1 MVRWWVTGQVSV
13 DTEWKA
19 AVTVETIVIMKL
31 HTPAKN
37 QLRNQVTS
45 MASASPELGPAELLL
60 VSGAG
65 ACVCQS
71 LVAPLERV
79 KLVRQGQGEL
89 ARRGLAAPYT
99 GAAHCAASLLRTEGV
114 TALWRGNLA
123 SLLRIFPSM
132 ALSLG
137 LRDKIRD
144 LLKPSNDAP
153 RSLKV
158 GLNLASGGLA
168 GVLSLLLVYPLDYAR
183 TRLATDIKDGAG
195 GRQFRGLLDV
205 YVKTV
210 KADGVQGLYR
220 GLLVAGLGIFLHRG
234 LYFGLYA
241 TLQPAVVGGAA
252 GVARLARTF
261 LLGWAVTLAAG
272 LLVYPLDTVRTRHV
286 GDV

>member
-1 MVRWWVTGQVSV
+1 M
-13 DTEWKA
+13 
-19 AVTVETIVIMKL
+19 
-31 HTPAKN
+31 
-37 QLRNQVTS
+37 
-45 MASASPELGPAELLL
+45 
-60 VSGAG
+60 SGAG

-137 LRDKIRD
+137 LKDKIRD

-195 GRQFRGLLDV
+195 RRQFRGLVDV

-220 GLLVAGLGIFLHRG
+220 GLLVAGLAIFLHRG

>member
-1 MVRWWVTGQVSV
+1 MG
-13 DTEWKA
+13 
-19 AVTVETIVIMKL
+19 
-31 HTPAKN
+31 
-37 QLRNQVTS
+37 
-45 MASASPELGPAELLL
+45 SASPELGPAELVL
-60 VSGAG
+60 VSWAG
-65 ACVCQS
+65 AFVCKS

-99 GAAHCAASLLRTEGV
+99 GAKHCAASLLRTEGV
-114 TALWRGNLA
+114 AALWRGNMA
-123 SLLRIFPSM
+123 SLLRIFPTT
-132 ALSLG
+132 ALSFG
-137 LRDKIRD
+137 LKDQIRD
-144 LLKPSNDAP
+144 LLKPSSDAP
-153 RSLKV
+153 RALKV
-158 GLNLASGGLA
+158 GLNLASGGLV
-168 GVLSLLLVYPLDYAR
+168 GVVSLLLVYPLDYTR

-195 GRQFRGLLDV
+195 GRQFRGMVDV

-210 KADGVQGLYR
+210 KADGVLGLYR
-220 GLLVAGLGIFLHRG
+220 GFLVAGLGIFLYRG
-234 LYFGLYA
+234 LYFGLYD